1 MSHALLL
8 IGVGLLYLAT
18 YLPWAVSASGALVML
33 QSAGIPTPTASGGVT
48 ALQAADD
55 LIAVM
60 LVCSLGLLSFNA
72 ILRGLHAL
80 LGGGCFGGCAVSLFY
95 PILLALIFSLA
106 AVIALAAGFGGYG
119 PLSQLPLV
127 SSYGL
132 GGLGVA
138 HYELG
143 YYTWYTG
150 LIVNAVGM
158 FGQFVV
164 WRR

>member
-127 SSYGL
+127 SGYGL
-132 GGLGVA
+132 GGLGAA